1 MMKRLSARLLPL
13 LAVLALFGAS
23 RAQAD
28 QIGFGYS
35 WSSMPPTFITGG
47 TGTVQIAT
55 PPDATGQA
63 TLGGPSVSI
72 PAATLSTNTSAT
84 AQNPDSFKTNFSLN
98 LNLTDTA
105 SSTMKTLTFNGTV
118 SGTLSVNQSSLF
130 ATFQN
135 PLTQNLTFGNLVYT
149 VTIDPSHLHL
159 PTPGAPNLG
168 QINAD
173 VSVASATAAT
183 TPEPSS
189 FLLGAIALSMA
200 GLVRRAR
207 RKPLAV

>member
-1 MMKRLSARLLPL
+1 MKLRSVFLCPL
-13 LAVLALFGAS
+13 LAALVLLSGS

-55 PPDATGQA
+55 PPDATAQA

-72 PAATLSTNTSAT
+72 PAATLSTNTAAT
-84 AQNPDSFKTNFSLN
+84 DQKPDSFQSNFSLH

-105 SSTMKTLTFNGTV
+105 SNTMKTLTFNGTV

-168 QINAD
+168 QINAG
-173 VSVASATAAT
+173 VSVASATGAAT

-189 FLLGAIALSMA
+189 FLLGAIALPA
-200 GLVRRAR
+200 LGLSWRRWRAR
-207 RKPLAV
+207 AA